1 MRFPGTSI
9 GLHTLERNDRG
20 VHAYAADTLARRAIT
35 PMNER
40 KHVYGV
46 TQENG
51 RDAHWPENTKKRVT
65 LHMNCE
71 SYSVVIYYKLGCKLI
86 TI

>member
-1 MRFPGTSI
+1 MQMQPGIHILFPRFPGISI
-9 GLHTLERNDRG
+9 GLHTLERNDRD
-20 VHAYAADTLARRAIT
+20 VRAYTADTLARCAIT

-51 RDAHWPENTKKRVT
+51 RDAR
-65 LHMNCE
+65 
-71 SYSVVIYYKLGCKLI
+71 
-86 TI
+86 